1 MKSLVLAAS
10 ALVLLITGCST
21 PRSVSNLEGRGTRQ
35 TFDYPY
41 DAVWRA
47 AVDAAQQGELEV
59 LSADRN
65 RGYIS
70 ARRGVQVE
78 TFGENVGLW
87 VRSLGPMRTEVEVVS
102 RQSGPPVLWIKNWE
116 NEILRAVAANVTR
129 EAPAVGG
136 TGTQTQIYQESTT
149 VEPREQT
156 TVVIPEPRER
166 TTIVVPESSTAIR
179 DAERRLA
186 ELRAEQREREAE
198 LQREE
203 NERRKQEIRAEIER
217 LRENLRVQ
225 EERLSELE
233 REVK

>member
-1 MKSLVLAAS
+1 MKTLILAAS
-10 ALVLLITGCST
+10 ALALLITGCSS
-21 PRSVSNLEGRGTRQ
+21 PRSVSNLEGRGTKQ

-87 VRSLGPMRTEVEVVS
+87 VRSLGPARTEVEVVS

-129 EAPAVGG
+129 ETPAVGG

-149 VEPREQT
+149 AEPREQT

-166 TTIVVPESSTAIR
+166 TTIVVPESSLAIR

-203 NERRKQEIRAEIER
+203 SERRKQEIRAEIEQ
-217 LRENLRVQ
+217 LRESLRVQ

-233 REVK
+233 RQVK